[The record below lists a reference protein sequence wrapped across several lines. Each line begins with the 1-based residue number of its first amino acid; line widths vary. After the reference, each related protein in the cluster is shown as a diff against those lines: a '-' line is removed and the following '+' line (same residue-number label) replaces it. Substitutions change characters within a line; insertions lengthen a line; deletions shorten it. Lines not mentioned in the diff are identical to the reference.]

1 MSSQH
6 AINTLKIL
14 RYFDI
19 LVSIPGF
26 QNPMCNAMLTAHL
39 NSYEKLLLEI
49 LDLYQD
55 SMKLTVA

>member
-1 MSSQH
+1 
-6 AINTLKIL
+6 
-14 RYFDI
+14 
-19 LVSIPGF
+19 
-26 QNPMCNAMLTAHL
+26 MCNAMLTAHL